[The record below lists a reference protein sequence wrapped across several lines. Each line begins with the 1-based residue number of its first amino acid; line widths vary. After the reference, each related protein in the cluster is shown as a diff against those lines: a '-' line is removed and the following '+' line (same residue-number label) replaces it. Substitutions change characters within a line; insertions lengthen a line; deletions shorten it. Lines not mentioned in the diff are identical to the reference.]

1 MFRKIQK
8 KDKEFYINS
17 ANEFYN
23 SDAVDHKIPIK
34 NIEKTFNELMRSNE
48 YAEGYIFE
56 KDGEKVGYALLA
68 KSFSQ
73 EAGGIVIWLEEIYI
87 LPQFRSLGLGGEFIS
102 FLKEKQ
108 DYSRLRLE
116 LSPTNNRAYNAYQR
130 HGFEVLDYK
139 QMIFDK
145 KFD

>member
-102 FLKEKQ
+102 FLKENQ
-108 DYSRLRLE
+108 DCSRLRLE
-116 LSPTNNRAYNAYQR
+116 LSQANNRAYNAYKK